1 MAFSPD
7 GKMLAA
13 AAGPW
18 MRLWDTTTG
27 KELAS
32 DAWKPHDGGP
42 VYDLAFAPDGKMLA
56 TGSRDVRLWEL
67 DSIKK
72 QPPMKWGP
80 GGWMT
85 MLAFRDD
92 KVIAAYE
99 SLEKGSGVRLM
110 GPSQPQR
117 DWFKPRDRAES
128 MALSSDGKQLC
139 FGTRGG
145 NEMWE
150 VTDKFRNEPRVR
162 HADRVIRQTAFT
174 PDGKTVVSAS
184 RQAVGS
190 SGRPIV
196 LVWKPDSAEDKD
208 RSWDV
213 PDVGGFA
220 LASDGRHVVLVDT
233 TGTVYILRLNDPPV
247 RPPTR

>member
-7 GKMLAA
+7 GKRLAA

-18 MRLWDTTTG
+18 LRLWDTTTG
-27 KELAS
+27 KEVTT
-32 DAWKPHDGGP
+32 AWKPHDGGP
-42 VYDLAFAPDGKMLA
+42 VYALAFAPDGKMLA
-56 TGSRDVRLWEL
+56 TGSRDVHLWEL

-72 QPPMKWGP
+72 QPALKWSP
-80 GGWMT
+80 GGWMM
-85 MLAFRDD
+85 MLAFRDN

-99 SLEKGSGVRLM
+99 SSEKGPVVRLM
-110 GPSQPQR
+110 GPSQPPR
-117 DWFKPRDRAES
+117 DWFKPRNLAGC
-128 MALSSDGKQLC
+128 MALSPDGKRLC
-139 FGTRGG
+139 FGTREGG
-145 NEMWE
+145 TEMWE
-150 VTDKFRNEPRVR
+150 GTDKVRNEPRVR
-162 HADRVIRQTAFT
+162 HADRQIGHTAFT

-184 RQAVGS
+184 RGTVGA

-196 LVWKPDSAEDKD
+196 LVWKLDSTEDKPPP
-208 RSWDV
+208 WDV

-233 TGTVYILRLNDPPV
+233 KGTVYILRLTDPPV